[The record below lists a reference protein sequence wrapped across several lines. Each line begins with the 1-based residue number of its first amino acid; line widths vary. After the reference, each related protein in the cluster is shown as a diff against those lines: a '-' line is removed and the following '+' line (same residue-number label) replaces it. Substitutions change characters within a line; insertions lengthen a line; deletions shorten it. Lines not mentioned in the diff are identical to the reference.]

1 MDADALFAASL
12 PGSGVIR
19 PERRILAKTGEL
31 GYIKGMEQKTDMKA
45 SATSAS
51 AKARR
56 EIAMHLQ
63 HIEGSPATPEQK
75 AMFETFEREGWS
87 NERRIAYIRERAK
100 AAAMIPAAE

>member
-1 MDADALFAASL
+1 
-12 PGSGVIR
+12 
-19 PERRILAKTGEL
+19 
-31 GYIKGMEQKTDMKA
+31 
-45 SATSAS
+45 
-51 AKARR
+51 
-56 EIAMHLQ
+56 MHLQ